1 MIFWFLCNITS
12 SDIKADHM
20 IEEPYLL
27 VRNLFGT
34 FGQLLKFIRAASIRL
49 LLLSF
54 ILIGKQLEHNSD
66 TSRRSFT

>member
-1 MIFWFLCNITS
+1 MT
-12 SDIKADHM
+12 
-20 IEEPYLL
+20 EEPYLL